1 MGEGIKKFKFYD
13 AEERAKRLKA
23 NMKGGYLSRS
33 NLAIVV
39 GLDGEIPDYAKEEVI
54 KLALKK

>member
-1 MGEGIKKFKFYD
+1 MGKDSKKFKFFD
-13 AEERAKRLKA
+13 AEARAERFKD

-33 NLAIVV
+33 DLERVV
-39 GLDGEIPDYAKEEVI
+39 NLDGGIPDYAKEEVI